1 MKKAIVYL
9 NQFFGQIGG
18 ESSADHL
25 PEIKEGGVG
34 PALEL
39 NRQLQHAQI
48 THTVVCGDNY
58 ISENKE
64 DAVTQ
69 ILKLLSD
76 KEFDIFISGPAFKAG
91 RYGLACGAVNKAV
104 HDTFSVPV
112 LTSMHAENPGV
123 DMYKQ
128 ELIIFSGGE
137 SVMTMAE
144 DLRKLAGY
152 ADKILTNQPLG
163 TAEEEGYHI
172 RGKRHQVWREDNVCA
187 ADRVVDMLLKKIH
200 DQPFESELPIP
211 KMVSVPIA
219 PPLSDLTTAR
229 IAVLT
234 SGGVVPV
241 NNPDH
246 IQSASATIWGK
257 YSIKG
262 MKRLE
267 AGVFKT
273 IHAGY
278 DPAAIDADPNICL
291 PIDVLRAYEAEGKI
305 GHLYEFFY
313 STVGTGVTQ
322 SDATRMG
329 REIVTDLLSG
339 GIDAAIMTST

>member
-18 ESSADHL
+18 ESTAGHQ
-25 PEIKEGGVG
+25 PAIKEGGIG
-34 PALEL
+34 PAQEL
-39 NRQLQHAQI
+39 NRQLQHAEV

-58 ISENKE
+58 MVENE
-64 DAVTQ
+64 EEAVKQ
-69 ILKLLSD
+69 ILELLSD

-104 HDTFSVPV
+104 HEAFSVPV
-112 LTSMHAENPGV
+112 ITSMHTENPGV
-123 DMYKQ
+123 DLYKK

-137 SVMTMAE
+137 SVIAMDE
-144 DLRKLAGY
+144 DLKKLAVY

-163 TAEEEGYHI
+163 TAEEEGYHA
-172 RGKRHQVWREDNVCA
+172 RGNRHQIWRDDQVCA

-200 DQPFESELPIP
+200 DQPFESELPVP
-211 KMVSVPIA
+211 KRDNVPIA
-219 PPLSDLTTAR
+219 PPLSDLATAR

-246 IQSASATIWGK
+246 IRSASATRWGK
-257 YSIKG
+257 YSIEG
-262 MKRLE
+262 MERLE
-267 AGVFKT
+267 ADIFKT
-273 IHAGY
+273 IHGGY
-278 DPAAIDADPNICL
+278 DPTAIDADPNICV

-322 SDATRMG
+322 SDAARMG
-329 REIVTDLLSG
+329 REIVEDLLAVDV
-339 GIDAAIMTST
+339 DAAIMIST

>member
-18 ESSADHL
+18 ESSADHQ

-39 NRQLQHAQI
+39 NRQLQHAEV

-58 ISENKE
+58 IVENEKQ
-64 DAVTQ
+64 AVKQ
-69 ILKLLSD
+69 ILELLSD

-91 RYGLACGAVNKAV
+91 RYGLACGAVNRAV
-104 HDTFSVPV
+104 HDAFSVPV
-112 LTSMHAENPGV
+112 ITSMHAENPGV
-123 DMYKQ
+123 DMYKKDM
-128 ELIIFSGGE
+128 IIFSGGE
-137 SVMTMAE
+137 SVMTMDE
-144 DLRKLAGY
+144 DIRKLSVY
-152 ADKILTNQPLG
+152 ADKILTNQPLE
-163 TAEEEGYHI
+163 TAEKEGYHA
-172 RGKRHQVWREDNVCA
+172 RGNRHQIWRDDKVCA
-187 ADRVVDMLLKKIH
+187 ADRVVDMLLKKIY

-211 KMVSVPIA
+211 KVVRVPIA
-219 PPLSDLTTAR
+219 PPLLDMATAR

-234 SGGVVPV
+234 SGGVVPA
-241 NNPDH
+241 NNPDR
-246 IQSASATIWGK
+246 IRSASAIRWGK
-257 YSIKG
+257 YSIEG
-262 MKRLE
+262 MERLE
-267 AGVFKT
+267 AGFFKT

-278 DPAAIDADPNICL
+278 DPAAIDADPNVCV
-291 PIDVLRAYEAEGKI
+291 PIDVLRVYEAEGKI

-329 REIVTDLLSG
+329 REIVADLLSV
-339 GIDAAIMTST
+339 GIDGAIMTST